1 VDRLRKKIG
10 CGSSVKKRNV
20 VSRRVWPGGGPYR
33 RHRPRTYR
41 TRPVWK
47 IVEKGTMIVDELI
60 QQVSKKTGL
69 SPEMAKMAVDTVL
82 GYLKEKLPAP
92 IAGQID
98 GVLGGSGGTQ
108 GIGNLT
114 KGLGGLLSKK

>member
-1 VDRLRKKIG
+1 
-10 CGSSVKKRNV
+10 
-20 VSRRVWPGGGPYR
+20 
-33 RHRPRTYR
+33 
-41 TRPVWK
+41 
-47 IVEKGTMIVDELI
+47 
-60 QQVSKKTGL
+60 
-69 SPEMAKMAVDTVL
+69 MAKMAVDTVL